1 MARETVK
8 HYTATVFRQAP
19 AVNEQAQFTVVG
31 RVAGSHDECWQQA
44 KEITAY
50 PVLEFKEVQ
59 HVPATV

>member
-1 MARETVK
+1 MKPPK

-19 AVNEQAQFTVVG
+19 AINEQAQFTVVG
-31 RVAGSHDECWQQA
+31 LVAGTHDQCWQQA

-59 HVPATV
+59 HVPETV

>member
-1 MARETVK
+1 MKPQK

-19 AVNEQAQFTVVG
+19 AINEQAQFTVVG
-31 RVAGSHDECWQQA
+31 RVAGTHDQCWQQA

>member
-8 HYTATVFRQAP
+8 HYTATVSRQAP
-19 AVNEQAQFTVVG
+19 AVNEQATFIVVG

-44 KEITAY
+44 KEITAF
-50 PVLEFKEVQ
+50 PVLEFKEIQ